1 MNVIKPFAL
10 EPGQTIGIVSPSWF
24 GGRLYERRA
33 NRGIAQLERLGY
45 RVRVGQYAF
54 ENDGWVSASV
64 DKRVADI
71 HAMFGNPDVRAI
83 FATIGGDHSSH
94 LLPYLDWNLIRQN
107 PKIFMGFSDITV
119 LNNAINRETGLVTFN
134 GPALMTEWAE
144 FPDMPDYSRNSV
156 LGMITRPEPCGLVS
170 PASSWTEE
178 FLDWETGADETR
190 PRKQTASSGWQWLR
204 EGVAK
209 GPLVGGCLES
219 LQHLRGTRWWPD
231 LEGAILF
238 LETSEE
244 RPSPPK
250 VDGLL
255 MDLENMGELN
265 KIAGL
270 IVARPY
276 GYSDTDRVVLHQVI
290 IDRTSKW
297 SIPVLADVDAGHTS
311 PILTLPIGCMVRL
324 DSRIEGFEL
333 LEAAVQ

>member
-1 MNVIKPFAL
+1 MNLIKPLAL

-24 GGRLYERRA
+24 GGQKYERRA
-33 NRGIAQLERLGY
+33 IRGIAQLERLGY
-45 RVRVGQYAF
+45 RVRVGQHAF

-71 HAMFGNPDVRAI
+71 HGMFDDPDVRAI
-83 FATIGGDHSSH
+83 LATIGGDHSCH
-94 LLPYLDWNLIRQN
+94 LLPHLDWALIRQN

-119 LNNAINRETGLVTFN
+119 LNNAIHRETGIVTFN
-134 GPALMTEWAE
+134 GPALMTDWAE
-144 FPDMPDYSRNSV
+144 YPMMPDYSRDSAIG
-156 LGMITRPEPCGLVS
+156 LITRTLPYGRVS

-178 FLDWETGADETR
+178 FLDWETGEDETR
-190 PRKQTASSGWQWLR
+190 PRNLIASSGWQWLR
-204 EGVAK
+204 EGIAK

-231 LEGAILF
+231 LEGTILI

-244 RPSPPK
+244 RPSPAR
-250 VDGLL
+250 VDALL

-276 GYSDTDRVVLHQVI
+276 GYSDADRVLLHRVI
-290 IDRTSKW
+290 LDRTSKW